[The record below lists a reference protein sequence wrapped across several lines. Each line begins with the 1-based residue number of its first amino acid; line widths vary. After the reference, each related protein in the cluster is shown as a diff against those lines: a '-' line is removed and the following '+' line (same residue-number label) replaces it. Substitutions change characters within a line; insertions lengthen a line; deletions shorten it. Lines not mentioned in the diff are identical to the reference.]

1 MRSLTADSRAVFLY
15 LSGLDCARGLTV
27 WILYRHKQY
36 EDIVNLE
43 CHPNDYK
50 DAYAFRDAFLSTKL
64 LSKAN
69 FFKIKNIDRKA
80 VALGKFVESE
90 ESCRRTN
97 RDLSSDSPRYSEA
110 GYGSVVNLARR
121 KILEVLGD
129 YSADE
134 VFDSGNWGPG
144 VTTLTSRDTSSIN
157 KFRSENGITKRAY
170 DLLGELHNVAYP
182 HWFVAFRQ
190 QWGSKITTVPKNAKT
205 DRTIAIE
212 PGINLWYQK
221 AIGTMIRRRLKRV
234 GINLN
239 SQTRNQQLA
248 YSSSKSDALA
258 TIDFSS
264 ASDTISSKVVELLL
278 PERWYLLLNSVRC
291 ELGSYSKG
299 GCPSEEN
306 STWFKYEKFSSMGN
320 GFTFEL
326 ESLIFYALAYALSV
340 HRGVDTDDI
349 SVYGDDVILSSS
361 VADDYSVLMAHLGF
375 TVNRSKSFWNSP
387 FRESCGEY
395 YYNGVDCK
403 PFFFKESIIND
414 EDQCYKTANSIRRIS
429 HRSVSRNDIRYCDIR
444 LFRCWQFV
452 ASVAGNDP
460 CLIPEGY
467 GDGGLVVNFDE
478 ACPVVVAN
486 KPHRHSIRLTRP
498 SRAKHGIEGYW
509 VKVRAWRPKGFHAD
523 DNGLLLSRLKD
534 RSADMSYGNTYAI
547 RDQVRV
553 SRIKILV
560 PQWQDLGPWI

>member
-1 MRSLTADSRAVFLY
+1 MRSLSADSRAVFLY
-15 LSGLDCARGLTV
+15 LSGLDCTRGLTV

-43 CHPNDYK
+43 CDPLNYNS
-50 DAYAFRDAFLSTKL
+50 ASAFRDAFLSTKL

-69 FFKIKNIDRKA
+69 FFKIDNIDRKK

-90 ESCRRTN
+90 ESCRKTN
-97 RDLSSDSPRYSEA
+97 RNLTSDRPSFSEA
-110 GYGSVVNLARR
+110 GYDSVVNLARR
-121 KILEVLGD
+121 KILEVLGS

-134 VFDSGNWGPG
+134 IFDSGNWGPG
-144 VTTLTSRDTSSIN
+144 VTTLTSKDTSSIN
-157 KFRSENGITKRAY
+157 KFRFENGITKRAY
-170 DLLGELHNVAYP
+170 DLLGQLHNVAYP
-182 HWFVAFRQ
+182 HWSVAFQQ

-221 AIGTMIRRRLKRV
+221 AIGTMIRRRLRRV
-234 GINLN
+234 NIDLN

-248 YSSSKSDALA
+248 YSSSIFDDLA

-264 ASDTISSKVVELLL
+264 ASDTISTSVVELLL
-278 PERWYLLLNSVRC
+278 PPDWFLLLRSVRC

-299 GCPSEEN
+299 GSPSDEN
-306 STWFKYEKFSSMGN
+306 SNWFKYEKFSSMGN

-326 ESLIFYALAYALSV
+326 ESLIFYALAYALCV
-340 HRGVDTDDI
+340 NRRVDTKDI
-349 SVYGDDVILSSS
+349 SVYGDDVILPSS
-361 VADDYSVLMAHLGF
+361 VADDYAVLTSHLGF
-375 TVNRSKSFWNSP
+375 TVNRTKSYWNSP

-403 PFFFKESIIND
+403 PFFYKESIINN
-414 EDQCYKTANSIRRIS
+414 EDQCYKTANSVRRIS
-429 HRSVSRNDIRYCDIR
+429 HRSFSRSDLRYCDIR
-444 LFRCWQFV
+444 LLRCWKFV
-452 ASVAGNDP
+452 ASVAGSDP

-478 ACPVVVAN
+478 ACPDIVSS

-498 SRAKHGIEGYW
+498 LRAKHGIEGYW
-509 VKVRAWRPKGFHAD
+509 VKVRVWRPKGFHAD
-523 DNGLLLSRLKD
+523 DNGLFLSRLKD

-547 RDQVRV
+547 RDQVRA

-560 PQWQDLGPWI
+560 PRWQDLGPWI